1 MKKFYSVICTFFA
14 AIQSTVFWYILIVYL
29 MRIDEFSD
37 IRMHIGFWAVSFIV
51 LLIISLIDKF
61 VRGFEIGEIF
71 VDALL
76 SPFRF
81 IAQFITMILCF
92 QEKVN
97 IEREGYTDY
106 SLWSRFVFILCSV
119 NPLDPDG
126 TKKTQYY
133 VPPRTYSKPRYSS
146 NSSYSSSQSQKPS
159 APKRMLG
166 AADVLNHAQRVA
178 KGCCNFVWENGN
190 RVEIDYSARM
200 SGNTVYFKI
209 SLRRTLRANFRSL
222 DDKESFENSLAYQIS
237 SDQKKIRD
245 MMHSWCDKYTFDNNY
260 YIDFER
266 GSWNIN

>member
-14 AIQSTVFWYILIVYL
+14 AIQSTVFWFILIVYL
-29 MRIDEFSD
+29 MRIDEFID
-37 IRMHIGFWAVSFIV
+37 IRMHIGFWTFSFIV

-61 VRGFEIGEIF
+61 VRGFEIGGIF

-76 SPFRF
+76 SPFRL

-97 IEREGYTDY
+97 IERGGYTGY

-119 NPLDPDG
+119 DPLDLDG
-126 TKKTQYY
+126 TKEIQYY

-166 AADVLNHAQRVA
+166 AADVLNQAQGVA
-178 KGCCNFVWENGN
+178 RYCCDFVWEKGN

-222 DDKESFENSLAYQIS
+222 DDKENFENSLAYGIS
-237 SDQKKIRD
+237 AGQKRIRD
-245 MMHSWCDKYTFDNNY
+245 MMQSWYEKYTFDKKY

>member
-14 AIQSTVFWYILIVYL
+14 AIQSTVFWYILIAYL
-29 MRIDEFSD
+29 MRIDEFGD
-37 IRMHIGFWAVSFIV
+37 IRNHIGFWVLSFII

-61 VRGFEIGEIF
+61 VRGFDMGEIF

-81 IAQFITMILCF
+81 IAQFITMIMCF
-92 QEKVN
+92 QEKV
-97 IEREGYTDY
+97 ILEREGYTDY

-119 NPLDPDG
+119 DPLDPDG
-126 TKKTQYY
+126 TKETQYY
-133 VPPRTYSKPRYSS
+133 VPPRTYSKPKYSS
-146 NSSYSSSQSQKPS
+146 NSSHSSSQSQKPS

-166 AADVLNHAQRVA
+166 AADVLNAARRTA
-178 KGCCNFVWENGN
+178 KYYSSFVWEKGN

-209 SLRRTLRANFRSL
+209 SLRRSLRANFRSL
-222 DDKESFENSLAYQIS
+222 DDKESFENSLAYHIS

-245 MMHSWCDKYTFDNNY
+245 MMQSWYEKYTFDNKY

>member
-14 AIQSTVFWYILIVYL
+14 TIQSAVFWYILIGYL
-29 MRIDEFSD
+29 MRIDEFID
-37 IRMHIGFWAVSFIV
+37 IRMHIGFWILSFIV

-61 VRGFEIGEIF
+61 VRGFDMGEIF

-92 QEKVN
+92 LEKVN

-119 NPLDPDG
+119 DPLDLDG
-126 TKKTQYY
+126 TKEIQYY
-133 VPPRTYSKPRYSS
+133 VPPRTYSKPSYSS
-146 NSSYSSSQSQKPS
+146 NSSHSSSQSQKPS

-166 AADVLNHAQRVA
+166 AADVLNQAQRVA
-178 KGCCNFVWENGN
+178 RGCCGFVWENGN

-222 DDKESFENSLAYQIS
+222 DDKESFENSLAYHIS
-237 SDQKKIRD
+237 SDQRKIRD
-245 MMHSWCDKYTFDNNY
+245 MMQSWYEKYTFDNKY

>member
-14 AIQSTVFWYILIVYL
+14 AIQSTVFWYILIGYL
-29 MRIDEFSD
+29 MRIDEFID
-37 IRMHIGFWAVSFIV
+37 IRMHIGFWILSFIL

-61 VRGFEIGEIF
+61 VRGFDMGEIF

-92 QEKVN
+92 LEKVN
-97 IEREGYTDY
+97 IERGGYTGY

-119 NPLDPDG
+119 DPIDIDG
-126 TKKTQYY
+126 TKEIQYY
-133 VPPRTYSKPRYSS
+133 VPPRTYSKSRYSS
-146 NSSYSSSQSQKPS
+146 NSSHSSSQSQKPS

-166 AADVLNHAQRVA
+166 AADVLNQAQRVA
-178 KGCCNFVWENGN
+178 RGSCSFVWENGN

-222 DDKESFENSLAYQIS
+222 DDKESFENSLAYHIS
-237 SDQKKIRD
+237 SGQKRIRD
-245 MMHSWCDKYTFDNNY
+245 MMQTWYEKYTFDNKY
-260 YIDFER
+260 YIDFEK